1 MSELFDI
8 RRGTR
13 QGDPLSPLLL
23 TLSIEPLAHFIRN
36 SSLTIGST
44 SHSISLYDTLVYLA
58 NVQQMLPCVLTTLD
72 QFGYLSGY
80 KVNLSKS
87 ALMLINTDKDK
98 ISLPAQINVIN
109 EVLYLGVR
117 VDTSPMSVS
126 KLNYSTILKR
136 IEEDINRAQ
145 YLPVF
150 QSSKLTFYPVFTLYI
165 Q

>member
-13 QGDPLSPLLL
+13 QGDPLSPLLF
-23 TLSIEPLAHFIRN
+23 TLSIEPLAHLIRN
-36 SSLTIGST
+36 SSTISPITIGST

-98 ISLPAQINVIN
+98 ISLPAKITVIN
-109 EVLYLGVR
+109 EVLYLGIR
-117 VDTSPMSVS
+117 INTSPMSVA
-126 KLNYSTILKR
+126 KLNYSTILEK
-136 IEEDINRAQ
+136 IDGNINR
-145 YLPVF
+145 
-150 QSSKLTFYPVFTLYI
+150 I
-165 Q
+165 